1 MCCRKEGAAAGKRL
15 LPSWVARRERLMSA
29 FVCNVVVAAVVVAVG
44 SGEGG
49 LRLLLFM
56 AESEILRRVGFVKNE
71 KMFAVTQRF
80 RLAKL

>member
-1 MCCRKEGAAAGKRL
+1 
-15 LPSWVARRERLMSA
+15 MSA
-29 FVCNVVVAAVVVAVG
+29 FVCNVVAVVVVVAVG

-56 AESEILRRVGFVKNE
+56 AESEILRGVGFVKNE
-71 KMFAVTQRF
+71 KSFLMFAVTQRL